1 MGYYINEE
9 GRIGME
15 LNTKEVLKKKI
26 LDAQEMVRDYEMY
39 AKNVQDAEVADLFR
53 SFAEESGYQ
62 AKKLQEML
70 KKLDRK

>member
-1 MGYYINEE
+1 
-9 GRIGME
+9 ME